1 MEAIVKLVDG
11 MRFVADGT
19 TGHSIV
25 MDGDPEF
32 GGSDSA
38 PRPTELVLMGLGG
51 CTGMDVI
58 SILRKKRQE
67 VKGFEIVVR
76 AKRADSHPKKFTDI
90 HIEYIVRGKDISEEA
105 VKRAVQLSMDR
116 YCSVKATLEGVASFT
131 YSYRIEEE

>member
-32 GGSDSA
+32 GGADTA

-51 CTGMDVI
+51 CTAMDVI
-58 SILRKKRQE
+58 SILRKKRQD
-67 VKGFEIVVR
+67 VKGLEVVVR
-76 AKRADSHPKKFTDI
+76 AKRAESHPKKFTEI
-90 HIEYIVRGKDISEEA
+90 HLEYIVRGRSVSEEA

-116 YCSVKATLEGVASFT
+116 YCSVKASLEGVAGFS
-131 YSYRIEEE
+131 YNYRIEEE